1 MTDQNI
7 SMICEGLS
15 PEQVA
20 HRTVE
25 IGVAKTQYGFGK
37 SFTLAIFAGIFI
49 ALAALVSTFVT
60 SNGPSYPYGVGM
72 LIRGLAFCVGLV
84 MVVVAGAELFTG
96 NNLIL
101 MAVLQ
106 KKVKL
111 PAMLKNLLVVYLGN
125 FVGSLLI
132 ALAFTGAK
140 QYTFGAGEV
149 GRNLLTLAQQKTS
162 LGFTQALILG
172 IMCNILI
179 CTGVW
184 MSYTTKMTVGKIAA
198 VFLPNFAFVA
208 GGLENSIA
216 NMFYLLAALF
226 MKLIDPSF
234 VSGAGNFPT
243 MTLERLFIGNLLP
256 VTLGNMIGGML
267 VIAVGYWF
275 IYLRKA
281 DKK

>member
-1 MTDQNI
+1 MTDLNR
-7 SMICEGLS
+7 SVICEDLS

-25 IGVAKTQYGFGK
+25 IGVSKTQYRFGK

-49 ALAALVSTFVT
+49 AFAVLVSTFVT
-60 SNGPSYPYGVGM
+60 TNGAEVPYGVGTF
-72 LIRGLAFCVGLV
+72 LKGLSFSVGLV
-84 MVVVAGAELFTG
+84 MVLVAGAELFTG

-111 PAMLKNLLVVYLGN
+111 SAMLKNLLVVYLGN

-132 ALAFTGAK
+132 ALAVIGAK
-140 QYTFGAGEV
+140 QYTSGAGEV
-149 GRNLLTLAQQKTS
+149 GRNLLILAQQKTS

-172 IMCNILI
+172 IQCNVLV
-179 CTGVW
+179 CTAVW
-184 MSYTTKMTVGKIAA
+184 MSYTTRMTVGKIAA
-198 VFLPNFAFVA
+198 VFLPIFAFVA
-208 GGLENSIA
+208 SGMEHSVA
-216 NMFYLLAALF
+216 NMFYIPAALL
-226 MKLIDPSF
+226 MKLFDPAF
-234 VSGAGNFPT
+234 VSGAGNFPNL
-243 MTLERLFIGNLLP
+243 TLEGLFIGNLLP

-267 VIAVGYWF
+267 VIAAGYWF
-275 IYLRKA
+275 VFLRKA